1 MAQIPFRF
9 KGYIVNA
16 ASADFLRSE
25 GRAEEAD
32 ALEAMAEFAVQQQID
47 VLIRQQGQI
56 QRMNMVY
63 TY

>member
-1 MAQIPFRF
+1 
-9 KGYIVNA
+9 
-16 ASADFLRSE
+16 
-25 GRAEEAD
+25 
-32 ALEAMAEFAVQQQID
+32 MAEFALQQQID

>member
-1 MAQIPFRF
+1 
-9 KGYIVNA
+9 
-16 ASADFLRSE
+16 
-25 GRAEEAD
+25 
-32 ALEAMAEFAVQQQID
+32 MAEFAVQQQID